1 MPTTTFLLA
10 ALVAF
15 QDPPKDGLELWLDAA
30 AINGEPDSAVGAWL
44 DGSGKGRDLSAP
56 SPAEAPRLVREAGA
70 TFVRFDGEGS
80 RLQGRWGLQTEDLT
94 VILVFAPRSNRGGFC
109 ALFSGSAPTKNDYV
123 SGINVDFGAGSGDL
137 VAALNVEG
145 AGMPGQS
152 NLLKQPLRLETS
164 HVLAL
169 TSTRDGTSAW
179 IDGVAAGR
187 RTRSAGKL
195 SLEEFRLGSRRYSN
209 ESPNPYDQGFFE
221 GDVAEV
227 LLYTSALSDEQ
238 LAALTARLQKKHA
251 AFLGRKG
258 APAPVLPKEPLT
270 MLAPGFEVRPL
281 PVELT
286 NLNNIE
292 YGPDGTLTALGYDG
306 RVHVLRDTDGDGLE
320 DRSELV
326 FDGEGELRAPIGMA
340 LAPEGVYVAS
350 KGRISLIANGKAT
363 IVAQGWKEIP
373 HGVDA
378 LGVALDAK
386 GNLYFGLGC
395 HDFTNIYKNYDRRSE
410 RGTIL
415 RVSPDRKTREI
426 LCTGIRFPVALAFNP
441 AGDLFA
447 TDQEGET
454 WCPSGNPLDKLVH
467 VEQGRHY
474 GFPPKLPSVVDEP
487 ATVSF
492 GPQHQSTCG
501 LKFNERFGPASWAGD
516 AIVTGYSRGKL
527 WRVPLAKTAAG
538 YVGRPV
544 QIASL
549 TMLPVDIALSPKG
562 EMVVSCH
569 SGGPDWGTGPKGAGK
584 LFKVRYRGAPQPVA
598 AWASG
603 PMEARIAFDRPID
616 LQEEAKS
623 VGVVFGEHVGPAD
636 RLEVFSPPY
645 KAVEEQ
651 KRAPK
656 YRGDARATLSEDRR
670 TLILSTR
677 QPVRA
682 RYAVALSRND
692 LAYELTG
699 VAATWTGADGS
710 WSGWLPHVDPVVVA
724 RQTRGSAEHERLL
737 SLLEKP
743 GLLRL
748 RTRLDLPGQKLTVNF
763 VPSLGTKQTVDF
775 VPGEAAEVPLEVPTG
790 QGFTL
795 TATYRTEADP
805 RERAIPMEGFLL
817 PWAPTARPPR
827 PLSRGTAPEL
837 VGGDWARG
845 RALFFG
851 DAKCGS
857 CHPVRGEGGKAG
869 PDLGNLVHLDPKAV
883 LQNIVEPNASINPDF
898 AAYRLELRDG
908 DVLVG
913 IVQTDGP
920 DAVRLIGPHA
930 EPRRI
935 LRSEIRDLR
944 PSRLSLMPDG
954 YAQLGETRLRDLL
967 TFLTTT
973 PAQAKEPPPRRSRA
987 EVEAVLKATPTSD
1000 SAPRPL
1006 KVLLV
1011 ANPKDHGPNE
1021 HDYPWWQKKWAPLLA
1036 KLPQTTVETAFPWP
1050 TAQQWAAA
1058 DVAVLFLWGKW
1069 DGPQVKDV
1077 DAFLGR
1083 GGGLVCIHS
1092 AVIPQKEA
1100 APLAA
1105 LIGLAWEPGKT
1116 KFRHGA
1122 LEMEWAEHPITAGL
1136 PKARFVDESY
1146 WPLLRHPSKVQVL
1159 GTTVEEAAPRPMA
1172 WVFEPGKGRA
1182 FSTLL
1187 GHYTWTFDDPFFRV
1201 LVLRGMAW
1209 AAREPLGRFD
1219 AALLDGATLSD

>member
-1 MPTTTFLLA
+1 MLISTLLLA
-10 ALVAF
+10 LSL
-15 QDPPKDGLELWLDAA
+15 QDPELWLDAA
-30 AINGEPDSAVGAWL
+30 TIPGESDSAVGVWL
-44 DGSGKGRDLSAP
+44 DKSGKSRDLSAP
-56 SPAEAPRLVREAGA
+56 SPGEAPRLIKEGGA
-70 TFVRFDGEGS
+70 AFVRFDGEGS
-80 RLQGRWGLQTEDLT
+80 RLQGHWGLQTGDLT
-94 VILVFAPRSNRGGFC
+94 VVLVFTPRSNRGGFC
-109 ALFSGSAPTKNDYV
+109 ALFSGSEPAANDYV

-137 VAALNVEG
+137 IAALNVEG

-152 NLLKQPLRLETS
+152 NLLRDPLRLETS

-169 TSTRDGTSAW
+169 TSTQEGTRAW

-187 RTRSAGKL
+187 RARAAGKL
-195 SLEEFRLGSRRYSN
+195 RLEEFRLGSRRYSN
-209 ESPNPYDQGFFE
+209 ESPNPTDQGFFE

-227 LLYTSALSDEQ
+227 RLYTSALTDDQ
-238 LAALTARLQKKHA
+238 LTALTAQLQKKHA
-251 AFLGRKG
+251 AFLARKG
-258 APAPVLPKEPLT
+258 APAPLLPKEPLI
-270 MLAPGFEVRPL
+270 MLAPGFEVRQL
-281 PVELT
+281 PVDLT
-286 NLNNIE
+286 NVNNLE
-292 YGPDGTLTALGYDG
+292 YGPDGKLYALGYDG
-306 RVHVLRDTDGDGLE
+306 RLHILSDADGDGLE
-320 DRSELV
+320 DTVATV
-326 FDGEGELRAPIGMA
+326 FEGEGELRAPIGMA

-363 IVAQGWKEIP
+363 VVAQGWKEIP

-395 HDFTNIYKNYDRRSE
+395 HDFTNIYKNYDLKSE

-415 RVSPDRKTREI
+415 KVSPDRKSREI
-426 LCTGIRFPVALAFNP
+426 VCTGIRFPVALAFNK

-454 WCPSGNPLDKLVH
+454 WCPGGNPLDKLVH
-467 VEQGRHY
+467 IEPDRHY
-474 GFPPKLPSVVDEP
+474 GFPPRLPKVVDEP

-501 LKFNERFGPASWAGD
+501 LKFNERFGPASWWGD
-516 AIVTGYSRGKL
+516 ALVTGYSRGKL
-527 WRVPLAKTAAG
+527 WRVPLTKTAAG

-549 TMLPVDIALSPKG
+549 TMLPVDLALSPKG

-584 LFKVRYRGAPQPVA
+584 LFKVRYKDAPQPVA
-598 AWASG
+598 VWASG
-603 PMEARIAFDRPID
+603 PLEARVAFDRPID

-623 VGVVFGEHVGPAD
+623 VAITFGEYVGPAD

-656 YRGDARATLSEDRR
+656 YRVDARAALSEDRR

-692 LAYELTG
+692 LAYELSG
-699 VAATWTGADGS
+699 VEATWTGADGS
-710 WSGWLPHVDPVVVA
+710 WSGWLPHVDPVIVA
-724 RQTRGSAEHERLL
+724 QQTRGSADHERLL
-737 SLLEKP
+737 ALLEKP
-743 GLLRL
+743 GVLRL
-748 RTRLDLPGQKLTVNF
+748 KTRLDLPGTKQTVTF
-763 VPSLGTKQTVDF
+763 VHGTKQTVTF
-775 VPGEAAEVPLEVPTG
+775 VSPDVALEVPTG
-790 QGFTL
+790 QGFRL
-795 TATYRTEADP
+795 TATYHSEGDS
-805 RERAIPMEGFLL
+805 RERVVPLEAFLL
-817 PWAPTARPPR
+817 PWAPAARPPR

-845 RALFFG
+845 KSLFFG

-857 CHPVRGEGGKAG
+857 CHAVRGEGGKAG

-898 AAYRLELRDG
+898 ASYRVELRDG

-913 IVQTDGP
+913 IVQTDGE
-920 DAVRLIGPHA
+920 DAVRLIGPNA
-930 EPRRI
+930 EPRRL

-944 PSRLSLMPDG
+944 PSRISLMPDG
-954 YAQLGETRLRDLL
+954 FAQLGETKLRDIL
-967 TFLTTT
+967 TFLTSTQ
-973 PAQAKEPPPRRSRA
+973 AEAKEPAPRRSRA
-987 EVEAVLKATPTSD
+987 EVEAVLKQTPKSD
-1000 SAPRPL
+1000 ASPRPL

-1021 HDYPWWQKKWAPLLA
+1021 HDYPWWQKKWAPLLT
-1036 KLPQTTVETAFPWP
+1036 KVPLTTVETAFPWP
-1050 TAQQWAAA
+1050 TAEQWAGA

-1069 DGPQVKDV
+1069 DAPQLKDV
-1077 DAFLGR
+1077 EAFLSSGR
-1083 GGGLVCIHS
+1083 GLVCVHS
-1092 AVIPQKEA
+1092 AVIPENPA
-1100 APLAA
+1100 GPLAS

-1122 LEMEWAEHPITAGL
+1122 LEIEWSSHPITAGL
-1136 PKARFVDESY
+1136 PKAKFVDESY
-1146 WPLLRHPSKVQVL
+1146 WPLIGDTSRVQVV
-1159 GTTVEEAAPRPMA
+1159 GTTVEEAVPRPMA
-1172 WVFEPGKGRA
+1172 WVYENQKGRV

-1187 GHYTWTFDDPFFRV
+1187 GHYTWTFDDPYFRV
-1201 LVLRGMAW
+1201 LLLRGMAW
-1209 AAREPLGRFD
+1209 SAREPLGRFD
-1219 AALLDGATLSD
+1219 AAVLDGATLSD